1 MINTIGIVSSDAVKK
16 TVNSEETVYTNPDKR
31 WKRVMRVTSGP
42 KRQKF
47 NLKDV

>member
-1 MINTIGIVSSDAVKK
+1 MGIVSRDAVKN
-16 TVNSEETVYTNPDKR
+16 TVNREETVYTKPDKR